1 MGTYFHNDV
10 KTRSA
15 MVKELTGDDQFM
27 AYHLNPKANH
37 LWVVVNNEQH
47 GRQIGLY
54 ILYQQDGTWGYKPL
68 DETMGLYQTDC
79 PKRLLKHLGPPINEY
94 SRIWRHAVMSGLR
107 PEYR

>member
-47 GRQIGLY
+47 
-54 ILYQQDGTWGYKPL
+54 TP
-68 DETMGLYQTDC
+68 
-79 PKRLLKHLGPPINEY
+79 
-94 SRIWRHAVMSGLR
+94 SFSGG
-107 PEYR
+107 